1 MGDVV
6 PEVVLVSGLLES
18 LQAASDR
25 ARLNNVTVVSFFMI
39 QSFNV
44 AYFS

>member
-1 MGDVV
+1 MGVV
-6 PEVVLVSGLLES
+6 VSEVALVSGLLES

-25 ARLNNVTVVSFFMI
+25 VKLNNVTVVSFFMI
-39 QSFNV
+39 QSLNV